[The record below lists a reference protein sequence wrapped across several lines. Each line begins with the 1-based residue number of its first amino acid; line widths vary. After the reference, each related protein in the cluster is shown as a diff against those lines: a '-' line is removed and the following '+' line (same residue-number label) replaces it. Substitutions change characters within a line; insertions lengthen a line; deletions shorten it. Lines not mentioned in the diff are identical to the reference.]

1 MDNKKRIYQNE
12 VDDIDRRL
20 LSGLHHVEWKDV
32 GISSDHTR
40 YGSSGGKLKQNE
52 RKKIHKVTV

>member
-1 MDNKKRIYQNE
+1 MGNKKRIYQNE

-40 YGSSGGKLKQNE
+40 YGGSGKLKENP
-52 RKKIHKVTV
+52 KKKLHKVTI